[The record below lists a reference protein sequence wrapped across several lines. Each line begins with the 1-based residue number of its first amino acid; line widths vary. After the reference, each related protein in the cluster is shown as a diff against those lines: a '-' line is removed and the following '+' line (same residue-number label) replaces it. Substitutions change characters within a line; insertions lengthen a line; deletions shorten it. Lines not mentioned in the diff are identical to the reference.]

1 MLNKEKCYKG
11 GLVLW
16 NILSIILYGQS
27 KPNRIFNNCFKNLF
41 KLISNSFF
49 SFNIIAG
56 SIISLIN
63 SFSTEFIVLDILLY
77 TELLIKS
84 DE

>member
-1 MLNKEKCYKG
+1 MIQY
-11 GLVLW
+11 
-16 NILSIILYGQS
+16 
-27 KPNRIFNNCFKNLF
+27 KNLF
-41 KLISNSFF
+41 KLIFNSFF